1 MAYFVA
7 KLVQNVCE
15 KRENFEDYY
24 SPEFQFSNLI
34 VFRQYK

>member
-1 MAYFVA
+1 MAYCVA

-24 SPEFQFSNLI
+24 SPEFQFSNPNS
-34 VFRQYK
+34 F